1 MPNLFDYIAWRGD
14 LTFEA
19 APFSEVDNL
28 IFSMLSF
35 TNFDGIVSGEV
46 LGVPVKLSECLA
58 RHRELYPNGED
69 FGKIIPDETG
79 TLFVRAAESV
89 RFRDVYVTFYR
100 SETNEERYTQFAAV
114 TFILP
119 DNTLFVAFRGTDD
132 TLVGWR
138 EDFNLSFMH
147 PGPGQLMAVDYLTEI
162 ASVYGGRIRTG
173 GHSKGGHL
181 AVYAATFS
189 PKAVRDRVITAYSND
204 GPGFVRE
211 VIESAEFREMSD
223 RICTFVPQ
231 ASIIGMLLEHKEDYV
246 VIESTVSNLNGLR
259 QHDPFS
265 WSVVGPSFVHLDGL
279 SREGRRTDEVIDRW
293 LEGVSPEDR
302 RRFTETVF
310 GLLEAT
316 GAKTLSDLS
325 VDHVS
330 KIGAAIRAFGELD
343 RESKEGMISLV
354 KRLATAGRR
363 KNKESGE

>member
-14 LTFEA
+14 LTFEVS
-19 APFSEVDNL
+19 PFSEVDNL
-28 IFSMLSF
+28 VFSMLSF
-35 TNFDGIVSGEV
+35 TNFDKIVSEDP
-46 LGVPVKLSECLA
+46 LGVPVKLSECLR
-58 RHRELYPNGED
+58 RHRKLYPNGEN
-69 FGKIIPDETG
+69 FGRIIPEETG

-100 SETNEERYTQFAAV
+100 SETSEEKYTQFAAV

-132 TLVGWR
+132 SIVGWR

-147 PGPGQLMAVDYLTEI
+147 PGPGQVMAVDYLTEI
-162 ASVYGGRIRTG
+162 ASVYTGRIRTG

-181 AVYAATFS
+181 AVYSATFA
-189 PKAVRDRVITAYSND
+189 PKAIRDRVITAYSND

-211 VIESAEFREMSD
+211 VIESAEFSEMED

-231 ASIIGMLLEHKEDYV
+231 ASIIGMLLLHKEDYV

-265 WSVVGPSFVHLDGL
+265 WSVIGPSFVHLDGL
-279 SREGRRTDEVIDRW
+279 SKEGRRTDEVLDRW
-293 LEGVSPEDR
+293 LEGISADDR

-310 GLLEAT
+310 GLIEAT

-330 KIGAAIRAFGELD
+330 KIGAAIRAYGELG
-343 RESKEGMISLV
+343 RESKEGMLSLA
-354 KRLATAGRR
+354 KRLATAG
-363 KNKESGE
+363 KKHK

>member
-1 MPNLFDYIAWRGD
+1 M
-14 LTFEA
+14 
-19 APFSEVDNL
+19 
-28 IFSMLSF
+28 
-35 TNFDGIVSGEV
+35 
-46 LGVPVKLSECLA
+46 
-58 RHRELYPNGED
+58 
-69 FGKIIPDETG
+69 
-79 TLFVRAAESV
+79 
-89 RFRDVYVTFYR
+89 
-100 SETNEERYTQFAAV
+100 